1 MTIIRKALIRDVKAV
16 HGIIMRSSSNDD
28 GMVLPRA
35 FNHLYSHLR
44 DFYVAVNEAEEVM
57 GCVALQICWEDLAE
71 VRSLVVAREHRG
83 KGLGKLLVE
92 ACLSEALTL
101 GIFKVFVLTN
111 QTSFFGHLGFGEVG
125 KDSLPQK
132 VWADCLNCPKFPD
145 CDETAMVMEL

>member
-16 HGIIMRSSSNDD
+16 HALIMRCANNGD

-44 DFYVAVNEAEEVM
+44 DFYVAVSENEEVL
-57 GCVALQICWEDLAE
+57 GCCALQICWEDLAE
-71 VRSLVVAREHRG
+71 VRSLVVAPEQRK

-111 QTSFFGHLGFGEVG
+111 QNAFFGHLGFAEVG

-145 CDETAMVMEL
+145 CDETAMVMDL